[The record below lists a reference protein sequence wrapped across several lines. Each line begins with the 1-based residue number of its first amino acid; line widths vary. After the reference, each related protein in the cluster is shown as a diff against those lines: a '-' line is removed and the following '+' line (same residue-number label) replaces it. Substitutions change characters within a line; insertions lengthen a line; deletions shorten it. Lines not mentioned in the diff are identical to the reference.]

1 MDDLALIIKSIRSL
15 GYLKFKLD
23 AQPTC
28 KREFDKFFHCIVGT
42 DSIGSAIYG
51 NCDLTWEQVHT
62 KFLELKKEW
71 EDTQYQRDRAPQ
83 YPSLADFADAYYWAQ
98 KGDNTKM
105 NAYIAQCDEVK
116 NQYPK
121 P

>member
-1 MDDLALIIKSIRSL
+1 MDITQAIVALCPTAEFTVYQNKYDGITWYSPDIPKPSKSQVEAKIK
-15 GYLKFKLD
+15 
-23 AQPTC
+23 
-28 KREFDKFFHCIVGT
+28 
-42 DSIGSAIYG
+42 
-51 NCDLTWEQVHT
+51 
-62 KFLELKKEW
+62 ELQKEW

>member
-1 MDDLALIIKSIRSL
+1 MDITRALLKLAPGAEWVNINDDYNQLQWLSPDIPKPSKSQVEAKIK
-15 GYLKFKLD
+15 
-23 AQPTC
+23 
-28 KREFDKFFHCIVGT
+28 
-42 DSIGSAIYG
+42 
-51 NCDLTWEQVHT
+51 
-62 KFLELKKEW
+62 ELQKEW

>member
-1 MDDLALIIKSIRSL
+1 MDVTQALLKLAPGASFSVKDENYDGITWLSPDIPKPSKSQVEAKIK
-15 GYLKFKLD
+15 
-23 AQPTC
+23 
-28 KREFDKFFHCIVGT
+28 
-42 DSIGSAIYG
+42 
-51 NCDLTWEQVHT
+51 
-62 KFLELKKEW
+62 ELQKEW

-121 P
+121 PN

>member
-1 MDDLALIIKSIRSL
+1 MDVTQALLKLVPGTEWVVRGNAYDDIEWLDSTQEKPSKSQVEAKIK
-15 GYLKFKLD
+15 
-23 AQPTC
+23 
-28 KREFDKFFHCIVGT
+28 
-42 DSIGSAIYG
+42 
-51 NCDLTWEQVHT
+51 
-62 KFLELKKEW
+62 ELQKEW

>member
-1 MDDLALIIKSIRSL
+1 MNNN
-15 GYLKFKLD
+15 LKFLTEAVVSLLPNVPIHIDGENYENIHTLD
-23 AQPTC
+23 
-28 KREFDKFFHCIVGT
+28 GT
-42 DSIGSAIYG
+42 KIPPKD
-51 NCDLTWEQVHT
+51 QVEA
-62 KFLELKKEW
+62 KIKELQKEW

>member
-1 MDDLALIIKSIRSL
+1 MNSLYFLVQALYKLRPNSL
-15 GYLKFKLD
+15 WTINGEDYSGLIWKDENQTKPTEEEVTLK
-23 AQPTC
+23 
-28 KREFDKFFHCIVGT
+28 I
-42 DSIGSAIYG
+42 
-51 NCDLTWEQVHT
+51 N
-62 KFLELKKEW
+62 ELQKEW

-98 KGDNTKM
+98 RGDNTKM

>member
-1 MDDLALIIKSIRSL
+1 MNIAKALESLAPGALWSINANDYNQLKWRSPDIPKPTRAQVEAKIK
-15 GYLKFKLD
+15 
-23 AQPTC
+23 
-28 KREFDKFFHCIVGT
+28 
-42 DSIGSAIYG
+42 
-51 NCDLTWEQVHT
+51 
-62 KFLELKKEW
+62 ELQKEW

>member
-1 MDDLALIIKSIRSL
+1 MDITHALQALKPGAQWSLVGDTYEGLEWLDKTQEKPSKSQVEAKIK
-15 GYLKFKLD
+15 
-23 AQPTC
+23 
-28 KREFDKFFHCIVGT
+28 
-42 DSIGSAIYG
+42 
-51 NCDLTWEQVHT
+51 
-62 KFLELKKEW
+62 ELQKEW

>member
-1 MDDLALIIKSIRSL
+1 MDITRALLKLAPGAEWVNTDNDYNQLQWLSPDIPKPSKSQVEAKIK
-15 GYLKFKLD
+15 
-23 AQPTC
+23 
-28 KREFDKFFHCIVGT
+28 
-42 DSIGSAIYG
+42 
-51 NCDLTWEQVHT
+51 
-62 KFLELKKEW
+62 ELQKEW

>member
-1 MDDLALIIKSIRSL
+1 MDVTQALLKLVPGTEWVVRGNTYDDIEWLDKTQEKPSKSQVEAKIK
-15 GYLKFKLD
+15 
-23 AQPTC
+23 
-28 KREFDKFFHCIVGT
+28 
-42 DSIGSAIYG
+42 
-51 NCDLTWEQVHT
+51 
-62 KFLELKKEW
+62 ELQKEW

>member
-1 MDDLALIIKSIRSL
+1 MMDITHALKALKPGAEWSLLGDNYEGLEWLDKTQEKPSKSQVEAKIK
-15 GYLKFKLD
+15 
-23 AQPTC
+23 
-28 KREFDKFFHCIVGT
+28 
-42 DSIGSAIYG
+42 
-51 NCDLTWEQVHT
+51 
-62 KFLELKKEW
+62 ELQKEW

>member
-1 MDDLALIIKSIRSL
+1 MNIIKALESL
-15 GYLKFKLD
+15 APG
-23 AQPTC
+23 AQWSCNADDYNQLEWNSPDIP
-28 KREFDKFFHCIVGT
+28 KPSK
-42 DSIGSAIYG
+42 S
-51 NCDLTWEQVHT
+51 QVEA
-62 KFLELKKEW
+62 KIKELQKEW

-105 NAYIAQCDEVK
+105 NDYIAQCDEVK

>member
-1 MDDLALIIKSIRSL
+1 MRVSKALEILTPGAQWSMVGEDYNQLEWLDKTQEKPSKSQVEAKIK
-15 GYLKFKLD
+15 
-23 AQPTC
+23 
-28 KREFDKFFHCIVGT
+28 
-42 DSIGSAIYG
+42 
-51 NCDLTWEQVHT
+51 
-62 KFLELKKEW
+62 ELQKEW

>member
-1 MDDLALIIKSIRSL
+1 MNIILALKSLTPEAQWSLDGDTYEGLEWLDKTQEKPSKSQVEAKIK
-15 GYLKFKLD
+15 
-23 AQPTC
+23 
-28 KREFDKFFHCIVGT
+28 
-42 DSIGSAIYG
+42 
-51 NCDLTWEQVHT
+51 
-62 KFLELKKEW
+62 ELQKEW